1 VIFEEF
7 KGTGNSEI
15 ILDRNISDRRIY
27 PAINI
32 TKSGTRKEELLQGS
46 ENLQKIAYGQ
56 RVTYAQLAAMTG
68 RLRAF
73 RAAGSANAKNKI
85 PIIVPCHR
93 VVASNGLGGYSGGEG
108 LGGGPL
114 LRMLI
119 NEPKVNAI
127 AAPTRRPLGDMPG
140 VFNPHDPQLSDA
152 LAQVTDPIDIVF
164 CCLGTTRREAGSK
177 EAFIHADY
185 TLVVDTAL
193 TGRRL
198 GAQHMLVVSAMGAN
212 AHSPFFYNRVKGEM
226 EEALI
231 AQNWPKL
238 TIARPS
244 MLLGDRSKQRMNETL
259 FAPLFR
265 LLPGNWKSIDARDV
279 ARVMLAESMR
289 PEHEGVTILS
299 SSELRKRAE

>member
-1 VIFEEF
+1 MSQVLI
-7 KGTGNSEI
+7 TG
-15 ILDRNISDRRIY
+15 
-27 PAINI
+27 A
-32 TKSGTRKEELLQGS
+32 
-46 ENLQKIAYGQ
+46 
-56 RVTYAQLAAMTG
+56 TG
-68 RLRAF
+68 L
-73 RAAGSANAKNKI
+73 
-85 PIIVPCHR
+85 V
-93 VVASNGLGGYSGGEG
+93 GGH
-108 LGGGPL
+108 L

-127 AAPTRRPLGDMPG
+127 AAPMRRPLGDMPG

-152 LAQVTDPIDIVF
+152 LAQVIDPIDIVF

-244 MLLGDRSKQRMNETL
+244 MLLGARSKQRMNETL